1 MKGAGIMGSA
11 NFKQYDS
18 RWGRNAYAGH
28 NMIASG
34 CGPTAIADLVYSI
47 NQGVTPWTVAQ
58 WLATHGYASNG
69 DGTYWSGIKAALE
82 AYGFSVNWH
91 NSMTQ
96 LFTDLANGQYGI
108 LLFKRG
114 TVGGVTWTLGG
125 HFVAVRDYKVVNGE
139 HWLYIGD
146 PGQRNHDGWYCY
158 ERHMRGLILQCWSC
172 VASGSAPSVVPSAQ
186 VQSTGGATY
195 SVNSSIGLNIRAGA
209 GTNYARVGG
218 VANGTSVTIT
228 ERSGNW
234 GFSPSLGGWLCMDY
248 LRSSAVAAPART
260 AARYQVGRNYT
271 VVANG
276 GLRVRTGA
284 GTNYPVKLV
293 SQLTPSGRA
302 HAVRGSRYA
311 LLMRG
316 TVVTCM
322 EVSGNWIRI
331 PSGWICTGDGKGTY
345 VV

>member
-1 MKGAGIMGSA
+1 
-11 NFKQYDS
+11 
-18 RWGRNAYAGH
+18 
-28 NMIASG
+28 
-34 CGPTAIADLVYSI
+34 
-47 NQGVTPWTVAQ
+47 
-58 WLATHGYASNG
+58 
-69 DGTYWSGIKAALE
+69 
-82 AYGFSVNWH
+82 
-91 NSMTQ
+91 
-96 LFTDLANGQYGI
+96 
-108 LLFKRG
+108 
-114 TVGGVTWTLGG
+114 
-125 HFVAVRDYKVVNGE
+125 
-139 HWLYIGD
+139 
-146 PGQRNHDGWYCY
+146 
-158 ERHMRGLILQCWSC
+158 
-172 VASGSAPSVVPSAQ
+172 
-186 VQSTGGATY
+186 
-195 SVNSSIGLNIRAGA
+195 
-209 GTNYARVGG
+209 
-218 VANGTSVTIT
+218 
-228 ERSGNW
+228 
-234 GFSPSLGGWLCMDY
+234 MDY